1 MPLIDD
7 TRLFPECPYGCAV
20 RFLFRP
26 PADSAGELL
35 TLPWHLP
42 LEAWADERLIEVPS
56 PGLHRHVVRFV
67 QLEDDVYALK
77 ELSERLARREYDIL
91 RALADLGLPA
101 VQVLGVA
108 VGRQDELDAVLVT
121 RFLPYS
127 TPYRTLFASPRG
139 GWPTERLLDALVEL
153 LVRLHLAGVFWGD
166 CSLSN
171 TLFRLDAG
179 DLAAYLVDAET
190 SERYPVLS
198 EGMRR
203 HDVDLA
209 HERVAGEVMDLEA
222 GEEVQDLDP
231 IGVADELVRRYDA
244 LWNELTAEEVLPPD
258 EQRFRIRQRV
268 QRLNELGFDVEELEL
283 VETPEGNVLKVKTR
297 VAEPGNARRDLL
309 ALTGLHVQE
318 NQARRLLNDIASYR
332 AHLERKTGKPV
343 TRALAASQWLTEIY
357 KKVVDGIP
365 PALRGRLSP
374 AEVFHEVLE
383 HRWYLSEAAGRDVG
397 TTEAATSYFTKV
409 LPSVPEEFSAGPLER

>member
-1 MPLIDD
+1 V
-7 TRLFPECPYGCAV
+7 TV

-26 PADSAGELL
+26 PAESAGELL

-42 LEAWADERLIEVPS
+42 LAAWSDARLIQVPN

-91 RALADLGLPA
+91 RSLADLGLPA

-108 VGRQDELDAVLVT
+108 VGRQDLDAVLVT
-121 RFLPYS
+121 HFLPYS
-127 TPYRTLFASPRG
+127 TPYRSLFATPRG
-139 GWPTERLLDALVEL
+139 GWPTERLLDALVQL

-190 SERYPVLS
+190 SERYPALS
-198 EGMRR
+198 EGLRR
-203 HDVDLA
+203 HDVELA
-209 HERVAGEVMDLEA
+209 HERVAGELMDLEA
-222 GEEVQDLDP
+222 AEAVKDFDP
-231 IGVADELVRRYDA
+231 IAVANELVRRYDG
-244 LWNELTAEEVLPPD
+244 LWHELTAEEVLPPE

-283 VETPEGNVLKVKTR
+283 VETPEGNVLKVRTR
-297 VAEPGNARRDLL
+297 VAEPGNARRELL
-309 ALTGLHVQE
+309 ALTGLAVQE

-343 TRALAASQWLTEIY
+343 TKALAASQWLTEIY
-357 KKVVDGIP
+357 KKVVDAIP
-365 PALRGRLSP
+365 PSLRGRLSP

-383 HRWYLSEAAGRDVG
+383 HRWYLSEAAGLDVG
-397 TTEAATSYFTKV
+397 TSAAAKSYLDKV
-409 LPSVPEEFSAGPLER
+409 LPSVPAEFSAGPPSAP